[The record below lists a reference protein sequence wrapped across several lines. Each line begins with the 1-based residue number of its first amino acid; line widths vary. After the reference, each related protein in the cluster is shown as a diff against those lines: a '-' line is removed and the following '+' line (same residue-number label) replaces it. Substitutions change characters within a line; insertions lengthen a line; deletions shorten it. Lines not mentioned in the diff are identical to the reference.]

1 MMKKKYFF
9 LLIMP
14 IFSLSQIKPKIVYND
29 AQRMN
34 LKGDVKEFFE
44 VDYRVENN
52 IITETKKKDFCQFLI
67 NGRLQTKVNFVNETV
82 TNFIYDNRDRIL
94 SEKSKSNNNELELH
108 YSYPEDS
115 VVVITAKEGNYIS
128 ISRNI
133 IKKDFELEI
142 KKNSNVTQYIENYT
156 YDKLSRIIK
165 SQGLQYYPNKVDTLK
180 ITSVYHKKCLMPILQ
195 SFKKPFFRNILNDNC
210 DIITH
215 IVLKN
220 DGTSEQSQ
228 YTYIYDKEKN
238 WIERKTYLGGI
249 LLKSTKR
256 EIKYY

>member
-34 LKGDVKEFFE
+34 LKGEVKEVFE

-94 SEKSKSNNNELELH
+94 SEKSKSNNNELELQ

-115 VVVITAKEGNYIS
+115 VVVSTAKEGTYIS
-128 ISRNI
+128 I
-133 IKKDFELEI
+133 
-142 KKNSNVTQYIENYT
+142 
-156 YDKLSRIIK
+156 
-165 SQGLQYYPNKVDTLK
+165 
-180 ITSVYHKKCLMPILQ
+180 
-195 SFKKPFFRNILNDNC
+195 
-210 DIITH
+210 
-215 IVLKN
+215 
-220 DGTSEQSQ
+220 
-228 YTYIYDKEKN
+228 
-238 WIERKTYLGGI
+238 
-249 LLKSTKR
+249 
-256 EIKYY
+256 